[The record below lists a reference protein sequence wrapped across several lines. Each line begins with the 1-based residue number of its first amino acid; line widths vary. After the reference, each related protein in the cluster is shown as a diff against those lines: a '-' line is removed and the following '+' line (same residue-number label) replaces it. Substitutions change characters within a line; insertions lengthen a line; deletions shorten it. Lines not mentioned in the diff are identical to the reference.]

1 MYVKI
6 QPTQVDLFQ
15 GCNKLSSVLISFFI
29 SHLVYSRSELGLRAK
44 TEVSHVAE
52 QKNDQIE
59 HVKKSHEKAFNEI
72 KENTPYMHFIVLLIL
87 NI

>member
-1 MYVKI
+1 MYVRI
-6 QPTQVDLFQ
+6 QPTQVDVFQ

-29 SHLVYSRSELGLRAK
+29 SLVYSRSELGLRAK

>member
-1 MYVKI
+1 MYVWVE
-6 QPTQVDLFQ
+6 PTQVDVSL
-15 GCNKLSSVLISFFI
+15 GCNKLSSVLISYFI

-72 KENTPYMHFIVLLIL
+72 KENTPYMHLLDF
-87 NI
+87 